1 MNIEKTIQIRASS
14 AKTVCISLLCARTSC
29 GAFLW
34 IMREAATRVELRFF
48 SGLSVE
54 ETAEFLRV
62 SPETVLRLENGESL
76 AAPGV
81 FPPQDAPA
89 RNTHA

>member
-54 ETAEFLRV
+54 ETAEFLRI
-62 SPETVLRLENGESL
+62 SPETVLRDWKMAKVWLLRELSRHSTPP
-76 AAPGV
+76 AA
-81 FPPQDAPA
+81 
-89 RNTHA
+89 RS